1 MHLQIALIICFLA
14 AFTDVKIFDIQL
26 VEMFLAISVVLI
38 LYMPERKM
46 QISGSR
52 YALTLLSKF
61 YILLFFLIAGSI
73 LSIRVNFFPP
83 PDIGFLK
90 QPPVATFV
98 RIIEA
103 VLAISSTF
111 IVALAIKTDAEKFR
125 KVLAAYVTA
134 AVIGSA
140 YGVGSY
146 ILWLVG
152 IKAPGV
158 TILDVTRVRGFF
170 VEGGPFGVY
179 LVGAIILQ
187 IIRGH
192 FLHYITRRRFYL
204 EMALL
209 LTAFVLSQSKASF
222 LLLAFIGI
230 VFLIHSKYYRL
241 LIVGA
246 VLLIPL
252 SLTTNLV
259 AGLNGYYW
267 NWANYESSAAERPD
281 DSSLVYGRLA
291 GSVLLPRIVA
301 MHPIAGVG
309 LGNYALV
316 RNDPVVLRGL
326 PPARTWDLHGLGL
339 LGYMAELGIP
349 LTLYVLW
356 LYAYPLVIA
365 WRSRSWIVL
374 LCSYPL
380 MAALFGVQL
389 TFAYPWIIAGIGLAA
404 VAIDDEHRARL
415 RQRAHA
421 RVPERAAAA
430 ALAGPS
436 RAAGSLGQRPTPQ
449 APR

>member
-26 VEMFLAISVVLI
+26 VEIFLAISVILV
-38 LYMPERKM
+38 LYMPENKL

-52 YALTLLSKF
+52 YTLNFLSKF
-61 YILLFFLIAGSI
+61 YILLFFLFAGSL
-73 LSIRVNFFPP
+73 LSLRIDFFPP
-83 PDIGFLK
+83 PNIGPLK
-90 QPPVATFV
+90 QPPIATFV

-111 IVALAIKTDAEKFR
+111 LVSLAIKTDPEKFK
-125 KVLAAYVTA
+125 KVLSAYVTA
-134 AVIGSA
+134 AVIGSV

-146 ILWLVG
+146 ILWLLD
-152 IKAPGV
+152 IDAPGV

-179 LVGAIILQ
+179 LVGAIVLQ

-192 FLHYITRRRFYL
+192 FLKYISQQRFYI
-204 EMALL
+204 EMGIL

-222 LLLAFIGI
+222 LLLAFMGV
-230 VFLIHSKYYRL
+230 VFLIHSRYYRL
-241 LIVGA
+241 LVIGA
-246 VLLIPL
+246 LVLLPL
-252 SLTTNLV
+252 SLTTNLIG
-259 AGLNGYYW
+259 GLNGYYW
-267 NWANYESSAAERPD
+267 NWANYASSAAERPD

-316 RNDPVVLRGL
+316 RNDPMVLRGL
-326 PPARTWDLHGLGL
+326 PPAREWDLHGLGL

-349 LTLYVLW
+349 ITLYVMW
-356 LYAYPLVIA
+356 LYAYPLIIA

-404 VAIDDEHRARL
+404 VAIDQEHRAHLRSRTSYRSYRARSV
-415 RQRAHA
+415 RQRSA
-421 RVPERAAAA
+421 P
-430 ALAGPS
+430 
-436 RAAGSLGQRPTPQ
+436 QTPN
-449 APR
+449 